1 MTKTKWLLIM
11 IPFINSNIF
20 GQSEQLY
27 VKVKTENIRIEPN
40 GTIMG
45 EILSGNEVKVLE
57 RSSNWV
63 KVQISGWIWEKSL
76 TPDYT
81 MVEGYQIRA
90 SHILVASE
98 EDANKVLDQL
108 RLGKNFEE
116 LAQQYSIDNVS
127 GAKGG
132 DLGKFGRG
140 DLRPDLENEIFS
152 LKIGEVSRAI
162 KTELGYH
169 IIKRTE

>member
-1 MTKTKWLLIM
+1 MIKTKWLLIM
-11 IPFINSNIF
+11 ILFINSKLF

-40 GTIMG
+40 GTIIG

-57 RSSNWV
+57 KKPNWI

-76 TPDYT
+76 TSDLT

-98 EDANKVLDQL
+98 EDANKMLDQL
-108 RLGKNFEE
+108 RQGKNFEE
-116 LAQQYSIDNVS
+116 LAQQYSVDSLS

-140 DLRPDLENEIFS
+140 DLRPDLEKEIFN
-152 LKIGEVSRAI
+152 LKIGEISGII